1 MRLVI
6 TQHPV
11 SGREIQSGTLPAHLW
26 PKLRNPTETELA
38 RCLGLI
44 SPLDPARLYDV
55 TVVGAEP
62 TGLSSAVYAASEGF
76 TVGRASP
83 PALV

>member
-26 PKLRNPTETELA
+26 PNENLR
-38 RCLGLI
+38 
-44 SPLDPARLYDV
+44 
-55 TVVGAEP
+55 
-62 TGLSSAVYAASEGF
+62 
-76 TVGRASP
+76 
-83 PALV
+83 LVAY